1 MLSELNNNSGT
12 PINSVP
18 NRFSVDEMLRD
29 LSISEAHAKDN
40 LEEP

>member
-1 MLSELNNNSGT
+1 MLSELNNDSGN

-29 LSISEAHAKDN
+29 LSISEAQDKDN
-40 LEEP
+40 SKEP